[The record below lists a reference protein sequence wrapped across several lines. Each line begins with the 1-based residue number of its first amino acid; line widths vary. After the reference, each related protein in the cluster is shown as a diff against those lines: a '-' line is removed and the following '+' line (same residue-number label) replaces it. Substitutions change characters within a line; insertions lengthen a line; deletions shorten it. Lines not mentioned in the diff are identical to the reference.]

1 MKYTLVITLAAA
13 IALPASALAQTVRG
27 QIKKVDAASGRV
39 TIDHGPIKNLDMDSM
54 TMVFRMSDPAMLKD
68 LKEGD
73 RILFDADRIN
83 DAYTVTKVR
92 KVK

>member
-1 MKYTLVITLAAA
+1 MAAA

>member
-83 DAYTVTKVR
+83 GAYTVTKFR